1 MNKCVKVLCAG
12 VLGAG
17 ISLAVAVSSATA
29 AAATPTAQRQ
39 AAMKAIGQS
48 MKDGAA
54 LNSAKTPYD
63 PAKAKAAM
71 GSAAAS
77 ARKLRTLFP
86 ANSAS
91 DPKSAALPVLWT
103 KKADFDR
110 RLDEFAKLA
119 DTAANAK
126 TAEAYKP
133 AFLAV
138 GATCKGCHDLY
149 RKKAS

>member
-1 MNKCVKVLCAG
+1 MNECVKVLCAG
-12 VLGAG
+12 IFGASL
-17 ISLAVAVSSATA
+17 SLALAVTTATA
-29 AAATPTAQRQ
+29 AADPTEQRQ
-39 AAMKAIGQS
+39 AAMKAIGQA
-48 MKDGAA
+48 MKEGAA

-71 GSAAAS
+71 GSVSAS
-77 ARKLRTLFP
+77 AKKLHTLFP

-91 DPKSAALPVLWT
+91 APKTAALPVLWT

-110 RLDEFAKLA
+110 RLDELAKLA
-119 DTAANAK
+119 DAAGNAK